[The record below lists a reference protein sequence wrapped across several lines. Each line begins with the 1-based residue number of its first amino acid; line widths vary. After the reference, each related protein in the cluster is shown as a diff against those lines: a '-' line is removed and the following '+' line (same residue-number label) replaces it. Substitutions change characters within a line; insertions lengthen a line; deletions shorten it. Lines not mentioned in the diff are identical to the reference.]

1 MVWFSICI
9 CCPPSTFSNLSFI
22 CPQMWQTILWL
33 LVFLSF
39 SPSENLF
46 SQFLTCLYT
55 PPSHFSCLL
64 PVSFLSIFIHS
75 SITPSP
81 LLIPL
86 ADPQRELWKWVGLK
100 RERRALLYPARSSLT
115 RLIRSE
121 ERKNNTWDRRDFSL
135 SSTSLLF
142 SFITPE
148 LFDISLFLSFCR
160 SLDLNVHKPLEL
172 QRYTSISIPSSSF
185 FLTVT
190 SYSPVFK

>member
-1 MVWFSICI
+1 
-9 CCPPSTFSNLSFI
+9 
-22 CPQMWQTILWL
+22 MWQTGCSSCCPFGHLT
-33 LVFLSF
+33 FR
-39 SPSENLF
+39 NQF
-46 SQFLTCLYT
+46 SQFLTCLCT

-86 ADPQRELWKWVGLK
+86 ADPQRELWKWVGLE

-115 RLIRSE
+115 RLIHSK
-121 ERKNNTWDRRDFSL
+121 ERKNNTWDRRAFPSLCFSL

-172 QRYTSISIPSSSF
+172 QCYTSISIPSSSF
-185 FLTVT
+185 LPLLLIPL
-190 SYSPVFK
+190 SSNRWSL

>member
-1 MVWFSICI
+1 MVWFSIYI

-22 CPQMWQTILWL
+22 CDKQ
-33 LVFLSF
+33 SF
-39 SPSENLF
+39 GCWSFCPFRHLTFKNLF

-115 RLIRSE
+115 LLIRSE
-121 ERKNNTWDRRDFSL
+121 ERKNNTWDRRGFSL